1 MEIQEILKKFKQ
13 INPDADYTK
22 RSRSF
27 IVQTPFVV
35 APPITSPWRAFMQS
49 LQFGSAIA
57 LVGATVILIV
67 GGFSSWRSLSPFRIA
82 SLDIAA
88 LQAEAEAVNMQVALT
103 DINYRENNK
112 SLSASSNPV
121 PATSVIATKKTV
133 SAKVSEAAEQMGLSP
148 ATSSES
154 ISIEEALQKLSE

>member
-1 MEIQEILKKFKQ
+1 M
-13 INPDADYTK
+13 NPDADYTK

-27 IVQTPFVV
+27 IVETPFVV
-35 APPITSPWRAFMQS
+35 ASPLTSPWRAFMQS

-67 GGFSSWRSLSPFRIA
+67 GGFSSWKFLSPFRMA
-82 SLDIAA
+82 NLDIAT
-88 LQAEAEAVNMQVALT
+88 LRAEAEAVSMQVELT

-112 SLSASSNPV
+112 PPASASASTT
-121 PATSVIATKKTV
+121 ATTKKVV
-133 SAKVSEAAEQMGLSP
+133 SPQISAAAEELGLTP

-154 ISIEEALQKLSE
+154 LSIEEALDKLSE

>member
-67 GGFSSWRSLSPFRIA
+67 GGFSSWRALSPFRIA

-88 LQAEAEAVNMQVALT
+88 LQAEAEAVNMQVELT

-112 SLSASSNPV
+112 PLIANSTPASSSAIV
-121 PATSVIATKKTV
+121 AKKTV
-133 SAKVSEAAEQMGLSP
+133 SSKVSEAAEQMGLSP

-154 ISIEEALQKLSE
+154 ISIEEALYKLAE

>member
-13 INPDADYTK
+13 INPDVDYTK

-27 IVQTPFVV
+27 IVQTPFVI

-57 LVGATVILIV
+57 LVGASVILIV

-88 LQAEAEAVNMQVALT
+88 LQAEAEAVNMQVELT

-112 SLSASSNPV
+112 SLSADSSPDST
-121 PATSVIATKKTV
+121 PAMATKKTV

>member
-1 MEIQEILKKFKQ
+1 MEILDILKKFKQ
-13 INPDADYTK
+13 MNPDADYTK

-27 IVQTPFVV
+27 IVETPFVV
-35 APPITSPWRAFMQS
+35 ASPLTSPWRVFMQS

-67 GGFSSWRSLSPFRIA
+67 GGFSSWKFLSPFRMA
-82 SLDIAA
+82 NLDIAT
-88 LQAEAEAVNMQVALT
+88 LRAEAEAVSIQVELT

-112 SLSASSNPV
+112 PPASASASTT
-121 PATSVIATKKTV
+121 ATTKKVV
-133 SAKVSEAAEQMGLSP
+133 SPQISAAAEELGLTP

-154 ISIEEALQKLSE
+154 LSIEEALDKLSE

>member
-1 MEIQEILKKFKQ
+1 MEILDILKKFKQ
-13 INPDADYTK
+13 MNPDADYTK

-27 IVQTPFVV
+27 IVETPFVV
-35 APPITSPWRAFMQS
+35 ASPLTSPWRAFMQS

-67 GGFSSWRSLSPFRIA
+67 GGFSSWKFLSPFRMA
-82 SLDIAA
+82 NLDIAT
-88 LQAEAEAVNMQVALT
+88 LRAEAEAVSMQVELT

-112 SLSASSNPV
+112 PPASASVST
-121 PATSVIATKKTV
+121 PATATTKKVV
-133 SAKVSEAAEQMGLSP
+133 SPQISAAAEELGLTP

-154 ISIEEALQKLSE
+154 LSIEEALDKLSE

>member
-88 LQAEAEAVNMQVALT
+88 LQAEAEAVNMQVELT

-121 PATSVIATKKTV
+121 STSLMATRKTV
-133 SAKVSEAAEQMGLSP
+133 SAKISEAAEQMGLSP

>member
-1 MEIQEILKKFKQ
+1 MEILDIFKKFKQ
-13 INPDADYTK
+13 MNPDADYTK

-27 IVQTPFVV
+27 IVETPFVV
-35 APPITSPWRAFMQS
+35 ASPLTSPWRAFMQS

-67 GGFSSWRSLSPFRIA
+67 GGFSSWKFLSPFRMA
-82 SLDIAA
+82 NLDIAT
-88 LQAEAEAVNMQVALT
+88 LRAEAEAVSIQVELT

-112 SLSASSNPV
+112 PPASASASTT
-121 PATSVIATKKTV
+121 ATTKKVV
-133 SAKVSEAAEQMGLSP
+133 SPQISAAAEELGLTP

-154 ISIEEALQKLSE
+154 LSIEEALDKLSE